1 MEKKYLSDKGVI
13 NLKEIQNGKLNIIDA
28 PCGSGKTSFIE
39 NVLWKESY
47 WGRLLYLT
55 DTKNGLEAFKRRG
68 ELKEYK
74 GIQYYS
80 HEGITAMTYA
90 GFATYCK
97 YQWAEWTWNDED
109 SLIVCDELQ
118 SAIKW
123 ARIIQKDEHGVII
136 RKENIHKTALT
147 ELHKRID
154 IGARVVAI
162 SATTFAIREEFK
174 DKCID
179 VPIHADLIK
188 YEIKHKIKYQNIQN
202 IINELPADKKGL
214 IYVPH
219 VSNMI
224 DLAEQLEARSIKCA
238 AIWSIANNDYKM
250 CDDDLRTRKSILED
264 ERIPDDIQVV
274 FINAASET
282 GINIKSNIDYIVV
295 NSIDED
301 TVIQVIGR
309 VRHDIDTVYYLDR
322 ERTDGYYYISQD
334 KIFKWLAMPLTVI
347 DKDKICEELNFRD
360 KRGRLVGWT
369 TIKKSLKYFGYE
381 VTEKHTRKNGDYTII
396 S

>member
-1 MEKKYLSDKGVI
+1 MEKKYLSDKGVV
-13 NLKEIQNGKLNIIDA
+13 NPEEIQYGKLNIIDA

-74 GIQYYS
+74 GVQYYS

-90 GFATYCK
+90 GFATFCK
-97 YQWAEWTWNDED
+97 YQWADWTWNDED

-123 ARIIQKDEHGVII
+123 ARIIQKDEYGVII
-136 RKENIHKTALT
+136 RKENPHKTALA

-188 YEIKHKIKYQNIQN
+188 YEVKHKIKYQNIQN

-224 DLAEQLEARSIKCA
+224 DLAERLEARSIKCA

-282 GINIKSNIDYIVV
+282 GINIKSNVDYVVV

-322 ERTDGYYYISQD
+322 ERTDGLHYISQD
-334 KIFKWLAMPLTVI
+334 KISKWLAMPLTVS
-347 DKDKICEELNFRD
+347 DKNKICAELDFRD

-381 VTEKHTRKNGDYTII
+381 VTEKKSGSERFTII